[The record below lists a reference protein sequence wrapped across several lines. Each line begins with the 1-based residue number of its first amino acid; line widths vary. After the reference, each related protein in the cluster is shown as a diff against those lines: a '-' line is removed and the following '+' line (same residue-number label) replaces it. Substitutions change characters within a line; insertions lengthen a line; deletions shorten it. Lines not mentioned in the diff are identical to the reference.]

1 MAIIRRDD
9 ITIDHSAP
17 NTHRL
22 TLINAEL
29 GAGHWTVGE
38 LAIDP
43 GQKVPLHVHATHE
56 EGMYILDGPMNY
68 TLGDET
74 GVLNTGD
81 VMFAPAGIKHDLT
94 NTGDEPRRVM
104 FIFPTTNIV
113 REDLD

>member
-29 GAGHWTVGE
+29 GAGH
-38 LAIDP
+38 L
-43 GQKVPLHVHATHE
+43 
-56 EGMYILDGPMNY
+56 YILDGPMNY

>member
-1 MAIIRRDD
+1 MSIIRRDE
-9 ITIDHSAP
+9 INIDHSAP
-17 NTHRL
+17 DVHRL
-22 TLINAEL
+22 TLLDADL
-29 GAGHWTVGE
+29 GAGHLTVGE

-43 GQKVPLHVHATHE
+43 GKKVPLHVHPTHE

-81 VMFAPAGIKHDLT
+81 VMFAPAGFQHDLT

-104 FIFPTTNIV
+104 FIFPTTNVV
-113 REDLD
+113 RNNLD